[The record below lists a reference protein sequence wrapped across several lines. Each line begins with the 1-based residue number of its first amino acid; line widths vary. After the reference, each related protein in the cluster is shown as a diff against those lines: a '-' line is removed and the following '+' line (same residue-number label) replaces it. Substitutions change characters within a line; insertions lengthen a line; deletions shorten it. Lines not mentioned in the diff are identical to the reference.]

1 MRSSLNQLSTLL
13 LIQSKLS
20 SCKMDGRTKKERT
33 GWHSLYAYRAIW
45 ACARLYPWASM
56 SYYSLSFL
64 LFQPLFY
71 SPETYIN
78 IILYI
83 YILFFLSSVELL
95 WFCFFLSS
103 PCVGVYL
110 GVLIWLHPRFSPSF
124 LRPEAA
130 IGSYTSSHSKRI
142 CNNNFSVQ
150 YNFFFPWKRKTK
162 TKKQMR
168 NDVEKNTI

>member
-83 YILFFLSSVELL
+83 YIYCSFFLQLSYYDSGFFFVLSLCWCLFGSAYMITSSVLPV
-95 WFCFFLSS
+95 FFA
-103 PCVGVYL
+103 PG
-110 GVLIWLHPRFSPSF
+110 
-124 LRPEAA
+124 
-130 IGSYTSSHSKRI
+130 SSHRVLYLITFQKDM
-142 CNNNFSVQ
+142 Q
-150 YNFFFPWKRKTK
+150 
-162 TKKQMR
+162 
-168 NDVEKNTI
+168 

>member
-83 YILFFLSSVELL
+83 YILFFLS
-95 WFCFFLSS
+95 FFSWVIMILVFFVLS
-103 PCVGVYL
+103 PCWCL
-110 GVLIWLHPRFSPSF
+110 F
-124 LRPEAA
+124 
-130 IGSYTSSHSKRI
+130 GSAYMITSS
-142 CNNNFSVQ
+142 VLPV
-150 YNFFFPWKRKTK
+150 FFAPGSSHRVLYLITFQKDM
-162 TKKQMR
+162 Q
-168 NDVEKNTI
+168 